1 MNEAKLSELLEQA
14 GERTAVSPPPID
26 AMRSGAT
33 RRRRRRTA
41 VWSAAGTALAVAAVI
56 GASTALTNNDA
67 IPPQQPP
74 VAANPVPEG
83 MRLVGLGHVAIAV
96 PKEWETNKTKC
107 GTPMVDSVIVDPG
120 SVPYCF
126 VKRPEGVD
134 SVEIGP
140 LPEKPAKP
148 NAEIDGV
155 PVARQ
160 SLGCT
165 LVGNAPNFCSASVQ
179 FPSLGFTVTA
189 ASYDKAMK
197 PERFLEK
204 IRMLPDLTGVPG
216 FRSQDLETSQAK
228 YAAALKRYGLVPTV
242 VSKKAPGVPKGWV
255 TAVSPAPGTMVPN
268 GSTVTVTIAG

>member
-1 MNEAKLSELLEQA
+1 MNETKLTELLEQA
-14 GERTAVSPPPID
+14 GERTVVGPPPID

-33 RRRRRRTA
+33 RRKHRRTA

-56 GASTALTNNDA
+56 GASTVLTSNDA
-67 IPPQQPP
+67 TPLPQPP
-74 VAANPVPEG
+74 VAANPVPDG

-96 PKEWETNKTKC
+96 PKEWGTNKTKC
-107 GTPMVDSVIVDPG
+107 GTPMMDSVIVDPG
-120 SVPYCF
+120 AVPYCL

-155 PVARQ
+155 PIAKQPV
-160 SLGCT
+160 GCT

-189 ASYDKAMK
+189 ASYDKTMK
-197 PERFLEK
+197 PERFLES
-204 IRMLPDLTGVPG
+204 IRILPDLTGVPG
-216 FRSQDLETSQAK
+216 FRTLELETSQAK
-228 YAAALKRYGLVPTV
+228 YLAALKDYGLVPAIVTT
-242 VSKKAPGVPKGWV
+242 KASGVPKGSV
-255 TAVSPAPGTMVPN
+255 TAVSPVPGTMVPN
-268 GSTVTVTIAG
+268 GSTVTVTVAG